1 MQDSQAL
8 RKQIRNSVYL
18 QEEKAVRELASEQ
31 YLSNIQ
37 KKSVERTALTLIEN
51 CRKDKSRHNMLD
63 AFLMEFGL
71 SNQEGVALMCV
82 AESLLRVPD
91 NKTADRLIAEKIKSG
106 NWVNHVGGSKSIFV
120 NASTWG
126 LMLTGYIVEL
136 DNEIQSSTKSWLKQ
150 FSAKLG
156 EPIIRKAIF
165 KAMKIMA
172 NQYVLGQTI
181 DDAISAKTKKSLFS
195 FDMLGEGSRTE
206 NDSIN
211 YFEAYSDAIKRIGR
225 FSALG
230 KSVEENDG
238 ISVKLSALHN
248 RYEFRHE
255 STVMKKLYQRIK
267 KLCLEAKTFNISL
280 SLDAE
285 ESARLDLAMQIF
297 ENLSR
302 EPELNGWDGLG
313 FVLQSYLKR
322 APLVLKWLDAL
333 ASETNQ
339 KFMIRLV
346 KGAYWDTEIKRA
358 QEKGLEEYPVYTKKV
373 NTDACYHYCT
383 HLLSLNQGTL
393 YPQFA
398 THNAYTMALIA
409 EIFKNQNFEFQRL
422 HGMGVA
428 LFDEMQRVYLPSL
441 KARVYAPVGD
451 HNDLLPYLVRRLLE
465 NGANS
470 SFVNRFLDDKEPATK
485 LVEDPIKKISELKE
499 YRNSEIKL
507 PHEIFLNSET
517 KRLNSCGL
525 DTQNFNDFHSIKL
538 IHKQMKNKC
547 FDANSIINGE
557 ICYNPR
563 ITQKSSF
570 DNREI
575 GSWSSAS
582 TKDIRSIAKFCNSSS
597 QEISKKS
604 KLQRIQ
610 SLKKMADLLET
621 KALELSYILGVEA
634 GRTIDDALDEVREAS
649 DFCRYYARQAEIH
662 SREQFIEK
670 EAIGIFLCISPWN
683 FPLAIFTGQIAAA
696 LAMGNIVIAKPAE
709 QTPQIAFRTV
719 ELFYASGIPKSA
731 LNLLLG
737 DGVMASKLIGSN
749 LNLSGIAFT
758 GSNDTAYEIQLNI
771 LKKKDSIT
779 FIAETGGQ
787 NCMIVDS
794 TALPEQVIDDVLA
807 SAFSSAGQ
815 RCSSLR
821 VLYLQEEVAEKV
833 IDMLTGALE
842 SLEIGDPLDIKT
854 DIGPLIDDHA
864 AKKVRSHI
872 QKMTRSAKLISKKEN
887 RGIINKASFVQPHIF
902 ELKHISQLSK
912 EIFGPVLHVIRYKQ
926 ENIEDVINQINST
939 GYFLTLGVHSRIKAF
954 GDYIFNNTHHGNYY
968 INRDMIGATVGVNP
982 FGGSLLSGTGPKA
995 GGPNYLRAFS
1005 KKRLL
1010 NKHSLIQEDSYLNK
1024 PMLDEQES
1032 DNIIDRLLETLD
1044 YWSKLSPSQRL
1055 ETPLSMRMP
1064 KSQKNNIEYIKSNID
1079 LPIKLSSPTGES
1091 NHLFYASRGIILFLL
1106 SPDMNESDVVKN
1118 IFLSLVCGC
1127 AIILISD
1134 KNLSDMC
1141 SKIIKDFD
1149 VFAKGQKLVIY
1160 QDYSQIKSLIQNKNI
1175 LNIMMDDR
1183 LKISSYIK
1191 EEFARRKYGILN
1203 VINPLD
1209 SSQEVNTDWLLG
1221 LVLERT
1227 KTENL
1232 VASGGNTQ
1240 LFNLSDDS
1248 NVIAV

>member
-1 MQDSQAL
+1 MQNTQAL

-18 QEEKAVRELASEQ
+18 EEEKAVGELASEK

-37 KKSVERTALTLIEN
+37 KQSVERTALNLIEN

-71 SNQEGVALMCV
+71 SNQEGVALMCI

-91 NKTADRLIAEKIKSG
+91 NKTANRLIAEKIKSG
-106 NWVNHVGGSKSIFV
+106 NWLNHIGGSKSIFV

-156 EPIIRKAIF
+156 EPIIRRAIF

-181 DDAISAKTKKSLFS
+181 DDAISIKSKKSLFS

-206 NDSIN
+206 SDSIN
-211 YFEAYSDAIKRIGR
+211 YFKAYSNAIKSIGR
-225 FSALG
+225 ISDLE
-230 KSVEENDG
+230 KSIEENDG
-238 ISVKLSALHN
+238 ISIKLSALHN
-248 RYEFRHE
+248 RYEFRHK
-255 STVMKKLYQRIK
+255 STVMKKLYKRIK
-267 KLCLEAKTFNISL
+267 TLCLDAKAFNISL
-280 SLDAE
+280 SIDAE

-297 ENLSR
+297 EKLSR

-333 ASETNQ
+333 ASETN
-339 KFMIRLV
+339 KRFMIRLV

-358 QEKGLEEYPVYTKKV
+358 QEKGLSEYPVYTRKV

-398 THNAYTMALIA
+398 THNAYTMALVA
-409 EIFKNQNFEFQRL
+409 EIFKSKNFEFQRL

-428 LFDEMQRVYLPSL
+428 LYDETKRLYLPSL

-470 SFVNRFLDDKEPATK
+470 SFVNRFLDDKEPANT
-485 LVEDPIKKISELKE
+485 LVQDPIKKISNLKE

-507 PHEIFLNSET
+507 PNEIFLNSEA
-517 KRLNSCGL
+517 KRINSCGF
-525 DTQNFNDFHSIKL
+525 DTQNFNDIHSIKL
-538 IHKQMKNKC
+538 THKQMKNRS
-547 FDANSIINGE
+547 FDANSIVNGE
-557 ICYNPR
+557 IYINTSV
-563 ITQKSSF
+563 TQKSPL

-575 GSWSSAS
+575 GSWSPASAR
-582 TKDIRSIAKFCNSSS
+582 DIKSIVKFCNSSA
-597 QEISKKS
+597 QKISNQLIS
-604 KLQRIQ
+604 QRIR
-610 SLKKMADLLET
+610 SLKKMADLLE
-621 KALELSYILGVEA
+621 KNAFELSYILSVEA

-649 DFCRYYARQAEIH
+649 DFCRYYACQAETYN
-662 SREQFIEK
+662 QK
-670 EAIGIFLCISPWN
+670 ESPEEAVGIFLCISPWN

-696 LAMGNIVIAKPAE
+696 LAMGNTVIAKPAA
-709 QTPQIAFRTV
+709 QTPQIASRAI
-719 ELFYASGIPKSA
+719 ELFHSSGIPKCA
-731 LNLLLG
+731 LNLFLG
-737 DGVMASKLIGSN
+737 DGVMTSKLIGSN

-758 GSNDTAYEIQLNI
+758 GSNDTAYKIQANI
-771 LKKKDSIT
+771 LKKKNPIA

-787 NCMIVDS
+787 NCMVVDS
-794 TALPEQVIDDVLA
+794 TALPEQVVDDVIA

-821 VLYLQEEVAEKV
+821 VLYLQEEVAVKI
-833 IDMLTGALE
+833 IDMLAGALE

-872 QKMTRSAKLISKKEN
+872 RRMTRSAKLISKKEN
-887 RGIINKASFVQPHIF
+887 REIFNKAAFVKPHIF
-902 ELKHISQLSK
+902 ELHHISELTK

-954 GDYIFNNTHHGNYY
+954 GDYIFHNTYHGNFY
-968 INRDMIGATVGVNP
+968 INRDIIGATVGVNP

-1005 KKRLL
+1005 KKRLT
-1010 NKHSLIQEDSYLNK
+1010 NKNYLIQEGHYLKN
-1024 PMLDEQES
+1024 PVLNIQNA
-1032 DNIIDRLLETLD
+1032 DNIIDELRESLA
-1044 YWSKLSPSQRL
+1044 YWRKLSPSRRL
-1055 ETPLSMRMP
+1055 ETPLSLRMP
-1064 KSQKNNIEYIKSNID
+1064 QAQKNNVEYIKSNIE
-1079 LPIKLSSPTGES
+1079 LPVKLTSPTGES
-1091 NHLFYASRGIILFLL
+1091 NHLFYASRGIILFIL
-1106 SPDMNESDVVKN
+1106 SPGMNESDVVKN
-1118 IFLSLVCGC
+1118 IFLSLICGC
-1127 AIILISD
+1127 AIILMSD
-1134 KNLSDMC
+1134 KHLSDMC
-1141 SKIIKDFD
+1141 SKITKDFD
-1149 VFAKGQKLVIY
+1149 VFANGKKLVIH
-1160 QDYSQIKSLIQNKNI
+1160 QEYSQMKSLIRNRNL
-1175 LNIMMDDR
+1175 LNIMMDNR
-1183 LKISSYIK
+1183 LKISRYVRD
-1191 EEFARRKYGILN
+1191 EFAKRKHGILN
-1203 VINPLD
+1203 IINPLD
-1209 SSQEVNTDWLLG
+1209 HSQEVTIDWLLG

-1240 LFNLSDDS
+1240 LFNLTDDS
-1248 NVIAV
+1248 EAISV